1 MDGLHGHGKAI
12 NRREVYIFTFHDV
25 ISSSLDSHVIATG
38 SFDTCGPPPAWHT
51 VLCLRKGSTR
61 PIVAKWDGKN
71 FGAVGRY
78 WGWSDGGGHKCNAFP
93 TGGSLYRT
101 SLEGKIDISKHWN
114 IVLSVNYIQYNH
126 QFISMFSSAHENAS
140 KSRSLESRLLTGL
153 LFLLLSWR
161 FDSSICPRQS
171 CFQVCC
177 HLY

>member
-12 NRREVYIFTFHDV
+12 NRWKFYIFTFHDV

-38 SFDTCGPPPAWHT
+38 SFDTCGPPPAWHSI
-51 VLCLRKGSTR
+51 LCLRRGSVR

-71 FGAVGRY
+71 FGTVGRY

-114 IVLSVNYIQYNH
+114 IVLSVNY
-126 QFISMFSSAHENAS
+126 ENAS

-161 FDSSICPRQS
+161 FDSSISPRQS